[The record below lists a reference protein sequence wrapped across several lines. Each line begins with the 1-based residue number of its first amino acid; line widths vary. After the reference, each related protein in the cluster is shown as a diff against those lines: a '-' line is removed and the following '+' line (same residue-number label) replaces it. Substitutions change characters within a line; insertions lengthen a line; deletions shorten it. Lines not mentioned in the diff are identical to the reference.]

1 MSARGAALTAIF
13 LLSWGLTTHGKYS
26 ATGDEPHYLMVAQSL
41 WADGDLD
48 VGNNYLQRDGA
59 LFGAAGL
66 QPELHARAGR
76 AGRILPVHDV
86 GVPFVLLPVYVVA
99 TKLATIPSEAVLK
112 RFRMNRGLFAYS
124 LISLVMIALVMC
136 AGALTIDALRHAGV
150 TERHAAAIVLVAWLA
165 PPILSNSFLVFP
177 EPFALLVTAWA
188 LLEWTAPPGPWR
200 VRDSAF
206 VLALGLLPWMHRK
219 YALYALVLF
228 GIVLWRRRAGGL
240 SRKTPLLALT
250 VFVLPQLV
258 LGLWT
263 LHYWG
268 NLTGPLALDGAP
280 FSLSAFSHGAPGIW
294 LDRENGLLWCAPVY
308 ALLPAAWWLR
318 RSELG
323 PWLLAVAALLI
334 PAAAHDQ
341 WWGGFSPAGRFLVPL
356 IPVFCLAGA
365 ALLERRST
373 RYAAFALLVP
383 QLFISAYGWQHP
395 RALWPQG
402 DGENRILSGLLHS
415 LARAD
420 QWLPSFRTAPDQAWG
435 SAVVILLAVAALNV
449 VVLRRVGQRAQAA
462 PLLH

>member
-1 MSARGAALTAIF
+1 MSTRGAALAAIF

-48 VGNNYLQRDGA
+48 VGNNYQQRDGA

-66 QPELHARAGR
+66 QPELHARTGR
-76 AGRILPVHDV
+76 TGQILPVHDV
-86 GVPFVLLPVYVVA
+86 GVPFVLLPVYVAA
-99 TKLATIPSEAVLK
+99 TKLATIPSEAVLT

-136 AGALTIDALRHAGV
+136 AGAITINALGHAGV
-150 TERHAAAIVLVAWLA
+150 TERRAAGIVLVAWLS

-188 LLEWTAPPGPWR
+188 VREWTAPPGPWR
-200 VRDSAF
+200 FRDSAF
-206 VLALGLLPWMHRK
+206 VLALGVLPWMHRK
-219 YALYALVLF
+219 YALYALVLL
-228 GIVLWRRRAGGL
+228 GIMLWRRRVAGL
-240 SRKTPLLALT
+240 SRKTQLRALT
-250 VFVLPQLV
+250 VFALPQLV
-258 LGLWT
+258 LGFWT

-318 RSELG
+318 RSELA

-341 WWGGFSPAGRFLVPL
+341 WWGGFSPAARFLVPL

-383 QLFISAYGWQHP
+383 QFFISAYGWQHP

-420 QWLPSFRTAPDQAWG
+420 QWLPSFRTAPDHAWG